1 MIITC
6 TECKKRFEVPDN
18 AIPAKG
24 RIVQCSSCSNEWK
37 QFPIKKP
44 EIVNKTT
51 VSSPKKTTQPVKKKT
66 VKKSKGPVPYSKEYM
81 QQKWG
86 GTVQSYAVQKG
97 LSKKIKKIP
106 QPKKLQKQKS
116 IQAMEKP
123 GFGFFGYIITYS
135 ILFTFLVGLLK
146 FERGRLARK
155 FPVLEP
161 YIEHFFETL
170 SNFKIFILDFYR

>member
-18 AIPAKG
+18 AIPAEG

-44 EIVNKTT
+44 EIVKKTT
-51 VSSPKKTTQPVKKKT
+51 VFSAKKTTQPIKKKT

-86 GTVQSYAVQKG
+86 GTAQSYAVQKS
-97 LSKKIKKIP
+97 LSKKINKIP
-106 QPKKLQKQKS
+106 QSKKLQKQKS

-123 GFGFFGYIITYS
+123 GFGFFNYIITLAVLS
-135 ILFTFLVGLLK
+135 TFFVGILG
-146 FERGRLARK
+146 FERA
-155 FPVLEP
+155 
-161 YIEHFFETL
+161 
-170 SNFKIFILDFYR
+170 